1 MVEHW
6 GPLKSDELTTA
17 ILRRLAVKQGL
28 AKHLA
33 GKYFALHRQAENK
46 CLFVAAGDPNSIVPG
61 DGLICT
67 VTIRLFT
74 AAVHQRKQMNPN
86 ADRLWP
92 GPRWALAALLAIL
105 GMLGPF
111 SIDTYIPAFSG
122 MAQSLGATPVQMQ
135 QTLSAYLFGFA
146 FMNLFHGAL
155 ADSFGRR
162 PVVLWGIAIFTLASA
177 GCALSQSVGQ
187 VVFFRALQGLSTGAG
202 IVVSRAVIRDM
213 YAPAQAQQVM
223 SQVTI
228 YFGVAP
234 ALAPIVG
241 GWLFVHLGWHSIFW
255 FLTGIGVVLWVLNY
269 RLLPETL
276 HPDARQPFEVR
287 HLMRGYWQLGS
298 SPRFLL
304 LALASG
310 IPFNGMF
317 LYVLAAP
324 AFLGEHLGLQ
334 PTQFFWFFMLTISGI
349 MSGAWLSGRLAG
361 KIAPKLQ
368 IRHGFVI
375 MLATSLLNLFANLM
389 FTAHASWAL
398 IPIGIFAFG
407 WALMVPVVTLL
418 VLDLYPERR
427 GMASSLQ
434 AFIGSTANGLVAGV
448 IAPLVMHSTAA
459 LAAVSLLMMCIGLAA
474 WLYLHYRWPEIGRA
488 VAR

>member
-1 MVEHW
+1 
-6 GPLKSDELTTA
+6 
-17 ILRRLAVKQGL
+17 
-28 AKHLA
+28 
-33 GKYFALHRQAENK
+33 
-46 CLFVAAGDPNSIVPG
+46 
-61 DGLICT
+61 
-67 VTIRLFT
+67 
-74 AAVHQRKQMNPN
+74 MNPN
-86 ADRLWP
+86 ADQLWRA
-92 GPRWALAALLAIL
+92 PRWTLAVLLAVL

-111 SIDTYIPAFSG
+111 SIDTYIPAFTG
-122 MAQSLGATPVQMQ
+122 IGTSLGATPVEMQ

-162 PVVLWGIAIFTLASA
+162 PVVLWGVAMFTLASA
-177 GCALSQSVGQ
+177 GCALSQSIEQ
-187 VVFFRALQGLSTGAG
+187 LVFFRALQGLSTGAG

-213 YAPAQAQQVM
+213 YPPAQAQKVM

-255 FLTGIGVVLWVLNY
+255 FLTGVGAVLWVTNF
-269 RLLPETL
+269 RFLPETL
-276 HPDARQPFEVR
+276 TVEARQPFEVR

-298 SPRFLL
+298 SPRFVL

-310 IPFNGMF
+310 VPFNGMF
-317 LYVLAAP
+317 LYVLSAP
-324 AFLGEHLGLQ
+324 EFLGSHLQLQ
-334 PTQFFWFFMLTISGI
+334 PTQFFWFFVLTISGI

-361 KIAPKLQ
+361 KVAPKRQ

-375 MLATSLLNLFANLM
+375 MFGTSLINLTANLL
-389 FTAHASWAL
+389 FPAHVSWSLFPIAL
-398 IPIGIFAFG
+398 FAFG

-418 VLDLYPERR
+418 VLDLHPERR

-434 AFIGSTANGLVAGV
+434 AFIGSSANGLVAGV
-448 IAPLVMHSTAA
+448 IAPLVMHSTIA
-459 LAAVSLLMMCIGLAA
+459 LAAASLGMLCIGLVA
-474 WLYLHYRWPEIGRA
+474 WIYLHHRWPEIGRSISED
-488 VAR
+488 